1 MANGGIYLWLSGIL
15 VLIVFSFYLFQD
27 SRWEVTTY
35 NLSEQHIQQLND
47 LYRSV
52 PEKQEYVATIN
63 NNKIYYILKWQN
75 GSLIDFDFPQ
85 ADFSKITIHSHTRL
99 CLLSELDKNAMED
112 IQCVQC
118 GINKFKCW
126 KKVRNEK

>member
-1 MANGGIYLWLSGIL
+1 MANGEIYLWLFGIL
-15 VLIVFSFYLFQD
+15 VSIVFSFYLFQD
-27 SRWEVTTY
+27 SGWEVTTY
-35 NLSEQHIQQLND
+35 NLSEQHIQQFNE

-52 PEKQEYVATIN
+52 SEKQEYVATIN
-63 NNKIYYILKWQN
+63 NDTIYYVLKWQN
-75 GSLIDFDFPQ
+75 GSLIDFNFPQ

-118 GINKFKCW
+118 GIDKFKCW
-126 KKVRNEK
+126 KNENEK